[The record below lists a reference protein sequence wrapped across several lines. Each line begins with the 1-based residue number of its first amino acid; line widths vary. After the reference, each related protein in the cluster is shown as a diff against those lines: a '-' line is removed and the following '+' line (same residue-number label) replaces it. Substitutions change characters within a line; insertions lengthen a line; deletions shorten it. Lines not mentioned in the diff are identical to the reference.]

1 MTALAQ
7 FFDSSGYAKLPQLL
21 PEQLVN
27 QMISVIDYHFEHS
40 IEPFRVN
47 SRGEPSRLDSLIER
61 DPVFL
66 EALRHE
72 SVSDALR
79 QVLGP
84 SVDVI
89 HTRHNHATLN
99 RAGDIPFRL
108 HRDVQQWSQPLV
120 SVFFYLESAT
130 ASNGCT
136 TIVPASHRLPYAGR
150 QTQNGGGNWA
160 DEHPEYAHLIGQEL
174 KIEMPKRGVLLLNS
188 LCFHSVGNNESE
200 LTRKSAVFACRSSN
214 ELSSIIDPSVT
225 TIFGNR
231 RFIGN
236 TALGVSGSLRQG
248 RRHRGTSD
256 I

>member
-1 MTALAQ
+1 MTALAH
-7 FFDSSGYAKLPQLL
+7 FFDSSGYARLHRPL
-21 PEQLVN
+21 PEQLVDR
-27 QMISVIDYHFEHS
+27 MLSVIDYHFEHS
-40 IEPFRVN
+40 IGPLRVN

-72 SVSDALR
+72 PVSDALK

-120 SVFFYLESAT
+120 SVFFYLEPAT
-130 ASNGCT
+130 VSNGCT

-150 QTQNGGGNWA
+150 QSQNGGGNWA
-160 DEHPEYAHLIGQEL
+160 DEHPEYANLVGQEL
-174 KIEMPKRGVLLLNS
+174 SIEMSKGGVLLLNS
-188 LCFHSVGNNESE
+188 LCFHSVGNNNSKS
-200 LTRKSAVFACRSSN
+200 TRKSVVFACRSSN
-214 ELSSIIDPSVT
+214 ELSAVVDPSVT
-225 TIFGNR
+225 LLFGSR

-236 TALGVSGSLRQG
+236 AALGVSGSLRQG
-248 RRHRGTSD
+248 RRLRGTSH